1 MKTDRLLGIIIF
13 LLNHGRTSARRLA
26 AEFEVSPRTIVR
38 DIEAISISGIP
49 VRPVCGA
56 GGGYELM
63 DGFSLDKSVL
73 TAGDHGWLA
82 AAVSALE
89 SAYGGKGPVH
99 ALEKLPGA
107 GGAAD
112 IPVSVDIS
120 AARED
125 GCINEMLALIE
136 TGIRQKRNIRFTYT
150 NSRDE
155 TKRVQAEPVLL
166 QYRWYNWYLTA
177 YYEKHQD
184 FCMFKLLRMEDVEL
198 TEIPNAH
205 EFDRENCGTSV
216 ESEEV
221 RLFCKANVRSK
232 CREYLR
238 GQIVREYANGDFE
251 YSFRV
256 PLHETFWFG
265 AVLAM
270 GGNVRVIA
278 PEDVRERVL
287 RTAREIQA
295 VYEEDGNETVRSE

>member
-1 MKTDRLLGIIIF
+1 MKTDRLLGIVIY

-63 DGFSLDKSVL
+63 DDFVLDKSVL
-73 TAGDHGWLA
+73 TAGNHGWLA
-82 AAVSALE
+82 AAVRAME
-89 SAYGGKGPVH
+89 SAYGGKGPVR
-99 ALEKLPGA
+99 ALEKLLGT
-107 GGAAD
+107 GSTAD

-125 GCINEMLALIE
+125 GRVNETISLIE
-136 TGIRQKRNIRFTYT
+136 TAIRQKRKICFTYT

-155 TKRVQAEPVLL
+155 IKRVQVEPALL

-177 YYEKHQD
+177 YYEKYHD
-184 FCMFKLLRMEDVEL
+184 FCMFKLLRMEDIEL
-198 TEIPNAH
+198 TDIPNVH
-205 EFDRENCGTSV
+205 EYDGESGSTST

-221 RLFCKANVRSK
+221 RLLCKAVVRSK

-256 PLHETFWFG
+256 PLYETFWFG

-270 GGNVRVIA
+270 GGNVRVLA
-278 PEDVRERVL
+278 PEYVRERIL
-287 RTAREIQA
+287 RTAREIQV
-295 VYEEDGNETVRSE
+295 VYEEDGNETIRCE